1 MLSIPSISTASP
13 ISSIAPLIFV
23 ILLSM
28 IREGIEDLSR
38 HQNDKILNN
47 SPCKI
52 YRDGKFVLGSW
63 TEVLIA
69 DILLIEADE
78 IISADCIILSS
89 FNKDG
94 TCFIETSSL
103 DGEKNLKPKV
113 TINETQ
119 NYNEST
125 FKDLGGKVG
134 CIPPNPHIFSFEGSL
149 ELVGK

>member
-1 MLSIPSISTASP
+1 MMCIPSISTASP

-89 FNKDG
+89 FNK
-94 TCFIETSSL
+94 EL
-103 DGEKNLKPKV
+103 
-113 TINETQ
+113 
-119 NYNEST
+119 
-125 FKDLGGKVG
+125 LGQCVAQIIKQSPPEPYKGKGIKKVG
-134 CIPPNPHIFSFEGSL
+134 QYIQRKES
-149 ELVGK
+149 KKK